1 METLFPGLR
10 AMHNLHPLF
19 VHFPIALLMTAFVV
33 QAIVVLGRREPWQPF
48 ASGLLYLGAL
58 SALPTALTGLLAE
71 AKAEKLAGFT
81 PAMGTA
87 LDFHS
92 TVMYIVTGLAV
103 VLAAIA
109 LWKRARMGR
118 GVAAILLVGLL
129 VLVVLMGVGAD
140 RGGQLVYEYGVGG
153 QKMGAEVPRPPGP

>member
-1 METLFPGLR
+1 MKRSSTAGTIVH
-10 AMHNLHPLF
+10 ALF
-19 VHFPIALLMTAFVV
+19 VHLPIALFMTAFVV
-33 QAIVVLGRREPWQPF
+33 QAIVVPGRREPVQPP
-48 ASGLLYLGAL
+48 ASGLLYPGTV

-71 AKAEKLAGFT
+71 AKVEKLAGFT

-87 LDFHS
+87 LEFHS

-118 GVAAILLVGLL
+118 GVAVILLVGLL
-129 VLVVLMGVGAD
+129 VLVVLMGGGAD
-140 RGGQLVYEYGVGG
+140 RDGQLVYEYGIGG
-153 QKMGAEVPRPPGP
+153 QTVGTEAPQPPGP